1 MSIAAII
8 SFIGTAARPLLVL
21 VGPTAS
27 GKTDLSLSIAE
38 GLRAQ
43 GRGVEIINAD
53 SRQLY
58 CHLDIGTGKI
68 RPEEMRGIPHHLLNV
83 LDPKEGVTA
92 AWYKAEAERVI
103 GEIHARGN
111 IPFLVGGSML
121 YVSAVIDNLQFVK
134 KADRALRERLEEEY
148 DRDQG
153 ATLYR
158 RLAAQDPET
167 AVSFDRRNKP
177 YVVRAM
183 EILESIGTPSGA
195 KRKEASPYDLLLFG
209 LAIPRAAL
217 VQKIDARVEQM
228 FADGWLEEVRSLL
241 ARGYRTDDPG
251 LQSVGYRDIVTFL
264 ERGEPS
270 LERLKES
277 IKAQSRQYA
286 RRQMTWWRRDE
297 RIHWIV
303 PSPVPQPYSGH
314 PLPDGEGKR

>member
-1 MSIAAII
+1 MPPLAMSLILDITGFLER
-8 SFIGTAARPLLVL
+8 SKKPLLVL

-43 GRGVEIINAD
+43 GRGVEIVNAD

-92 AWYKAEAERVI
+92 AWYKKEAEKVI
-103 GEIHARGN
+103 SDIHARGAL
-111 IPFLVGGSML
+111 PLLVGGSML
-121 YVSAVIDNLQFVK
+121 YVSAIIDNLKFVK
-134 KADRALRERLEEEY
+134 KADSTLRKRLEEEY

-167 AVSFDRRNKP
+167 AQSFDRRNKP

-209 LAIPRAAL
+209 LDVPRAEL
-217 VQKIDARVEQM
+217 TEKIDARVEQM

-241 ARGYRTDDPG
+241 ARGYRPDDPG
-251 LQSVGYRDIVTFL
+251 LQSVGYRDIVAFL

-286 RRQMTWWRRDE
+286 RRQMTWWKHDG
-297 RIHWIV
+297 RIRWMTT
-303 PSPVPQPYSGH
+303 QAA
-314 PLPDGEGKR
+314 KRS